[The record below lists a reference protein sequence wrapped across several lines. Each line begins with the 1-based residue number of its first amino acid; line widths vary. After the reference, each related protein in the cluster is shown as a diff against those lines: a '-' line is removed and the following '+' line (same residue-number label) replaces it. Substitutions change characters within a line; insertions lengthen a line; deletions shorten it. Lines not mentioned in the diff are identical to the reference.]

1 MFNGLSDYPGFS
13 YGKIIPIKIKVVN
26 IVEKVLEE
34 ILSFRKERDWEQF
47 HNPKDLAISIS
58 LEASELL
65 ENFQWKDSQEALKEN
80 MDNIKDELADV
91 LIYSLMLAH
100 DLDLDVSK
108 IIHNKVQ
115 KNAKKY
121 PVEKA
126 LGSNKKYTEL

>member
-1 MFNGLSDYPGFS
+1 M
-13 YGKIIPIKIKVVN
+13 
-26 IVEKVLEE
+26 VEKVLEE